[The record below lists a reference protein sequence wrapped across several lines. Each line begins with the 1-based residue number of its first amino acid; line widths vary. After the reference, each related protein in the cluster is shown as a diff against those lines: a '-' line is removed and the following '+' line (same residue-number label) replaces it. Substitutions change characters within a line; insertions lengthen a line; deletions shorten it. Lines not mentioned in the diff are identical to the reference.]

1 MLVTVEEPK
10 VLTHTLVCCRFR
22 NEVEKGKLTDENKR
36 SNVGPFFFWE
46 EENLFRFQPSIRQTR
61 SFDPKI

>member
-10 VLTHTLVCCRFR
+10 VLTHTLVCYRFR
-22 NEVEKGKLTDENKR
+22 NEVEKGRLTYENKR